1 MATQRRSARKV
12 EEDTSADD
20 VSVDVIDVESV
31 EEDNKVVQETQ
42 TESNEIAIFAT
53 HPMHWPGVGEL
64 NTGFNILAAEKAE
77 PWLDRGW
84 ARKATVSEVKAYYRQ

>member
-64 NTGFNILAAEKAE
+64 RQRLGMGAGCE
-77 PWLDRGW
+77 PVGRGAW
-84 ARKATVSEVKAYYRQ
+84 RAPVHPHDAGGCQG

>member
-53 HPMHWPGVGEL
+53 HPMHWPGVGDSKQGSISL
-64 NTGFNILAAEKAE
+64 QQK
-77 PWLDRGW
+77 
-84 ARKATVSEVKAYYRQ
+84 RQSHGLIEDGLERQLFQK

>member
-1 MATQRRSARKV
+1 MATQRRSTRKV
-12 EEDTSADD
+12 EEDKSVDD
-20 VSVDVIDVESV
+20 VNVDNVDVESV
-31 EEDNKVVQETQ
+31 EEDKSVDDTQ
-42 TESNEIAIFAT
+42 TKTNDIAIFAT

-64 NTGFNILAAEKAE
+64 KTGFNILAAEKAE